1 MNKKISTN
9 NTIFAQHLKT
19 NTMIKNFLK
28 IAIRNLR
35 KHLGFSAIN
44 IFGLAL
50 GLSIAV
56 LILLWV
62 KYEFS
67 YNNMHEKKDRI
78 YRLGQT
84 QIYSSGP
91 LKVYA
96 MPGPLAAQIKADFP
110 EIEDAFRCEYSPKT
124 IRFNDKTF
132 NEEILYSDK
141 EIFNL
146 FDFEFIRGDAE
157 TALSDFNSI
166 VITDKMAKKYFN
178 DDNPIGKILIL
189 NDLKSFKVSAVI
201 KDSPK
206 NSNLRFDFCI
216 PFEHISEIGFDYTVY
231 GSNWIAIYVLL
242 KEGANKED
250 VNAKIENYFKIVKN
264 QPESTTTLWLWP
276 LSKIHLYSPRGGGL
290 IKTIRLFIAI
300 AFFILII
307 ACINF
312 MNLATAKSTLRSKEI
327 GLRKVLGAGRK
338 NIIVQFFGESLL
350 MAFLAMIVALF
361 IVQLILPAFNLIA
374 ERELTFNFA
383 NTEII
388 GGIIILIIITGF
400 IAGSYPALYLSSF
413 RPITILKGIIVK
425 GKSGAIFRK
434 SLVVFQ
440 FSLSIILIIG
450 SIIIYQQQKYL
461 LSKDIGLDKDNVIV
475 IRMQGEVNNKFNS
488 LKPLLLQNPQIESV
502 SRSSH
507 LPIMIGSNTGS
518 ITWDGRD
525 DDNDLLVGFTTV
537 DNDFEKAV
545 GFEMVEG
552 RFFSDEYGTD
562 SASVVLNESAV
573 KFMNLKNP
581 IGRWIQ
587 WGQGEEAR
595 FPVIGVVKDFN
606 FENLSENVSP
616 MALFYGQSRCRYI
629 FIKSNN
635 KNIIETANS
644 IEATWNE
651 VFPTYPFEYTLLND
665 RYVAMYASEE
675 KTGSLFKY
683 FTILAILISCLGL
696 FGLAS
701 YMAEQKTKEIG
712 IKKVLGASESNIVYK
727 MAIEFIKWVIIANI
741 IAWPIS
747 WYFGKQFLDQYANK
761 SELGISIFIISGIAS
776 IIVALFTISYQSFK
790 AAKENPINALRHE

>member
-1 MNKKISTN
+1 
-9 NTIFAQHLKT
+9 
-19 NTMIKNFLK
+19 MILNYFK
-28 IAIRNLR
+28 IAIRNLL

-50 GLSIAV
+50 GLAIAV

-62 KYEFS
+62 NYELS
-67 YNNMHEKKDRI
+67 YDNMHENKDRI

-96 MPGPLAAQIKADFP
+96 MPGLLAPQIKADFP
-110 EIEDAFRCEYSPKT
+110 EIEDAFRFLYGMKT
-124 IRFNDKTF
+124 IRVEDKKF
-132 NEEILYSDK
+132 NEEIVYTD
-141 EIFNL
+141 EEL
-146 FDFEFIRGDAE
+146 FSVMTVEFISGRAE
-157 TALSDFNSI
+157 NSLSDRHSI
-166 VITDKMAKKYFN
+166 VITDKMAMKYFGSV
-178 DDNPIGKILIL
+178 DVIGKTLIL
-189 NDLKSFKVSAVI
+189 DDQTTFKVSAVI
-201 KDSPK
+201 KELPQ
-206 NSNLRFDFCI
+206 NSSFRCDFCI
-216 PFEHISEIGFDYTVY
+216 PFEHVREIGFDYTNY
-231 GSNWIAIYVLL
+231 GSNWNSIYVLL
-242 KEGANKED
+242 AEGANKED
-250 VNAKIENYFKIVKN
+250 VNAKIENYFRIVKN

-276 LSKIHLYSPRGGGL
+276 LSKIHLYSPNGGGF

-338 NIIVQFFGESLL
+338 NIIGQFFGESLL
-350 MAFLAMIVALF
+350 TAFLAMIVALF
-361 IVQLILPAFNLIA
+361 IVQLVLPAFNLIA
-374 ERELTFNFA
+374 ERELTFNFFD
-383 NTEII
+383 TEII
-388 GGIIILIIITGF
+388 GGIIILILITGL

-413 RPITILKGIIVK
+413 RPIIILKGMLVK

-450 SIIIYQQQKYL
+450 SLIIYNQQKYL
-461 LSKDIGLDKDNVIV
+461 LTKDIGIDKENVIV
-475 IRMQGEVNNKFNS
+475 IRMQGEVNNKFAS
-488 LKPLLLQNPQIESV
+488 LKPLLLQNPRIASV

-552 RFFSDEYGTD
+552 RFFSDEFGTD
-562 SASVVLNESAV
+562 SAHVVLNESAV

-587 WGQGEEAR
+587 WGQGEDAK
-595 FPVIGVVKDFN
+595 FPIIGVVKDFN
-606 FENLSENVSP
+606 FENLSESVSP

-644 IEATWNE
+644 IEKTWNE

-665 RYVAMYASEE
+665 RYKAMYAREE

-683 FTILAILISCLGL
+683 FTILAIIISCLGL

-701 YMAEQKTKEIG
+701 YMAEQKNKEIG
-712 IKKVLGASESNIVYK
+712 IRKVLGASESSVVYN
-727 MAIEFIKWVIIANI
+727 MALEFIKWVIIANI

-747 WYFGKQFLDQYANK
+747 WYFGKQFLDQYANR
-761 SELGISIFIISGIAS
+761 SHLEITIFLISGIAS
-776 IIVALFTISYQSFK
+776 IIVALITISYQSFK
-790 AAKENPINALRHE
+790 AARENPISSLRHE